1 MRKWFVFV
9 AAISIVV
16 GTAGVA
22 SAAPLNWEG
31 TLTVIIAENP
41 RVHVTGSGVA
51 TVNDSAGGI
60 PAHLSTLRLA
70 ESRGNVAGTETV
82 FITDPEL
89 AANGVAAIVVDSDL
103 RTGTFAPISGGAASA
118 VPLTRDALPMGGVAK
133 VCILSSSCAAYVPLP
148 LSLPTTVNG
157 VPGSGIQG
165 VGVGGFLTAGGY
177 GGIRLSL
184 QAAPWTI
191 KTTTV
196 IDQITTVS
204 GARILTSQTAR
215 GWAHAPASTTSST
228 AQPSGVVQLVT
239 PGQIVSN
246 IPLGSNDKLGG
257 MVVMVIHF
265 IPEPGLLLLLGS
277 GVVALGL
284 LGWRRMR

>member
-9 AAISIVV
+9 AAISTVV
-16 GTAGVA
+16 GAAGVA

-31 TLTVIIAENP
+31 TLTVIISENP
-41 RVHVTGSGVA
+41 RVHVTGGGVA
-51 TVNDSAGGI
+51 TVNASAGGI

-89 AANGVAAIVVDSDL
+89 AANGVAAIVVEAAVG
-103 RTGTFAPISGGAASA
+103 TGTFAPISGGA
-118 VPLTRDALPMGGVAK
+118 VLTQNRLPMGGLAK
-133 VCILSSSCAAYVPLP
+133 VCILSTSCTAFVPLP
-148 LSLPTTVNG
+148 LTGPTTVNG
-157 VPGSGIQG
+157 VPGTGVKG
-165 VGVGGFLTAGGY
+165 VGLGGLMTAGGY
-177 GGIRLSL
+177 GGIRVSL

-191 KTTTV
+191 KTVTV
-196 IDQITTVS
+196 FDQITTPTGGS
-204 GARILTSQTAR
+204 RIFTPQTAR

-239 PGQIVSN
+239 PGQIETN
-246 IPLGSNDKLGG
+246 LPLGSSDQMAGRIIL
-257 MVVMVIHF
+257 VLHF

-277 GVVALGL
+277 GVAGLAVLG
-284 LGWRRMR
+284 RRRLRR